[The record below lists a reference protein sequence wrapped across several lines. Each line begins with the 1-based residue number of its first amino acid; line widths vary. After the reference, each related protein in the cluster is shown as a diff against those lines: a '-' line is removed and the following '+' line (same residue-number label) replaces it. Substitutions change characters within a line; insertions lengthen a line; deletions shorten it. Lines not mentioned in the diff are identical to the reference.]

1 MEKKDAG
8 GSEKDGKY
16 GRALKISSKIP
27 LKIPCSSESGMT

>member
-16 GRALKISSKIP
+16 GRALNIPSKMPVALIHA
-27 LKIPCSSESGMT
+27 